1 MKDTGDDL
9 TKTKLL
15 TYTSQ
20 CHYKMK
26 ITVTTKADLSCINT
40 F

>member
-15 TYTSQ
+15 SYTSQ

-26 ITVTTKADLSCINT
+26 ITVTTKADLSCITT